1 MARYLSNIN
10 LSNNQLQ
17 NAALHPTATA
27 PSSPVEGQVYF
38 NTSSDKL
45 FVYDGASWV
54 DVSGDI
60 TSITAGAGL
69 TGTGTSGDITLALTT
84 TGVTAASYG
93 SSTEIPTFTVD
104 AYGRLTAAGTASITT
119 TLTVAADSGSG
130 DGVSLATDTFTISG
144 TANEIETS
152 ISGDTVTI
160 GLPNDVTIGNNLT
173 VTGNLTVSGTTTT
186 INTET
191 INLADNIIVLNSNY
205 AGSTPS
211 ENAGIEVE
219 RGTADNNVSVLWN
232 EGTDRWTFTNDGTTY
247 YNILTPSDIGTTITD
262 REYVASIGD
271 GVTLSY
277 DVTHNLN
284 TRDVVVQLFDN
295 STYDTVFADVVRTTV
310 NYVTISFASAP
321 SLNDIRVLITKVG

>member
-191 INLADNIIVLNSNY
+191 INLADNVIVLNSN
-205 AGSTPS
+205 ATGSAS
-211 ENAGIEVE
+211 EDAGIEVE
-219 RGTADNNVSVLWN
+219 RGDDTNVSILWN
-232 EGTDRWTFTNDGTTY
+232 ETSNTWTFTNDGSTY
-247 YNILTPSDIGTTITD
+247 YNIPTSTDLETSITD
-262 REYVASIGD
+262 REYVVSIGD
-271 GVTLSY
+271 GTNTSY
-277 DVTHNLN
+277 TVTHNLN
-284 TRDVVVQLFDN
+284 SRDVIVQLFDN

-310 NYVTISFASAP
+310 NTLTVSFASAP
-321 SLNDIRVLITKVG
+321 TTNDIRVLVTKIG